1 MKIEKLTTLALSVYS
16 NKGAY
21 ALLLGSGI
29 SRRAHIPT
37 GWEVESRLIERIAA
51 TQGIFNEE
59 DWHQWFINQYGKEA
73 NYSDLLE
80 EMVKTPTER
89 VRLMQNFFEPTT
101 DEKELGW
108 KLPTKAHRAIANL
121 IREGYVKVV
130 VTTNFDRL
138 LEHALEEIGV
148 HPQVIKNESD
158 WNTATPI
165 IHSKEPTI
173 IKVNGDYLDCQFR
186 NTTKELDDYP
196 QILKGHL
203 HGIFSDFGLVTCGW
217 SAKWDKG
224 LIKIITESQQPRYT
238 SFFAEVGTFSEELQ
252 NLSESRD
259 GELLRIIGAD
269 EMFTSLLEQVQAL
282 EKVNVSR
289 TMSHDFFIA
298 KIKKF
303 LSSDNYSIEYADLI
317 ETLGRKAYDT
327 IQEHAHYNFTLSVTS
342 FLQYAEIHK
351 EAVAPLIDAF
361 TLAARWG
368 KYEHIAIFKDILI
381 KLCLRPFEN
390 GRTESINTSY
400 IHALAVE
407 ILFYAIGVA
416 CVKYE
421 RFKELE
427 DILSLEVPPF
437 NFVSVHPEKFLS
449 IVGMT
454 HWDKDLWNAL
464 LQQNYYYPRSIVFK
478 DTLKPFFKNV
488 FYAESEFE
496 NYFYIWEQIL
506 SLSYV
511 AHGCCWKGRE
521 YFPTGDFV
529 RAASYYRYQEFSK
542 NTYWRFFDEAEKVQD
557 NWKPLKY
564 GMFGSDYQKYKRL
577 YDNAQKYYSNN
588 WISG

>member
-1 MKIEKLTTLALSVYS
+1 MKIEKLTTLALSIYS

-29 SRRAHIPT
+29 SRNAHIPA
-37 GWEVESRLIERIAA
+37 GWEVEERLIEQIAA
-51 TQGIFNEE
+51 TQKVSGED
-59 DWHQWFINQYGKEA
+59 DWHKWYLEQYGKQA

-101 DEKELGW
+101 EEKELGC

-289 TMSHDFFIA
+289 TMSHDLFIA

-317 ETLGRKAYDT
+317 ETLGRNAYDT

-342 FLQYAEIHK
+342 FQQYAEIHK

-390 GRTESINTSY
+390 GRTETINTSY

-421 RFKELE
+421 RLKSWKIFCHWRCHHL
-427 DILSLEVPPF
+427 IL
-437 NFVSVHPEKFLS
+437 
-449 IVGMT
+449 
-454 HWDKDLWNAL
+454 
-464 LQQNYYYPRSIVFK
+464 
-478 DTLKPFFKNV
+478 
-488 FYAESEFE
+488 
-496 NYFYIWEQIL
+496 
-506 SLSYV
+506 
-511 AHGCCWKGRE
+511 
-521 YFPTGDFV
+521 
-529 RAASYYRYQEFSK
+529 
-542 NTYWRFFDEAEKVQD
+542 
-557 NWKPLKY
+557 
-564 GMFGSDYQKYKRL
+564 
-577 YDNAQKYYSNN
+577 
-588 WISG
+588 

>member
-59 DWHQWFINQYGKEA
+59 DWHQWYINQYGKEA

-101 DEKELGW
+101 EEKELGW

-259 GELLRIIGAD
+259 GELLRILGAD
-269 EMFTSLLEQVQAL
+269 EMFISLLEQVQAL

-289 TMSHDFFIA
+289 TMSHDLFIA
-298 KIKKF
+298 KI
-303 LSSDNYSIEYADLI
+303 
-317 ETLGRKAYDT
+317 
-327 IQEHAHYNFTLSVTS
+327 
-342 FLQYAEIHK
+342 
-351 EAVAPLIDAF
+351 P
-361 TLAARWG
+361 
-368 KYEHIAIFKDILI
+368 
-381 KLCLRPFEN
+381 
-390 GRTESINTSY
+390 
-400 IHALAVE
+400 
-407 ILFYAIGVA
+407 
-416 CVKYE
+416 
-421 RFKELE
+421 
-427 DILSLEVPPF
+427 
-437 NFVSVHPEKFLS
+437 
-449 IVGMT
+449 
-454 HWDKDLWNAL
+454 
-464 LQQNYYYPRSIVFK
+464 
-478 DTLKPFFKNV
+478 
-488 FYAESEFE
+488 
-496 NYFYIWEQIL
+496 
-506 SLSYV
+506 
-511 AHGCCWKGRE
+511 
-521 YFPTGDFV
+521 
-529 RAASYYRYQEFSK
+529 
-542 NTYWRFFDEAEKVQD
+542 
-557 NWKPLKY
+557 
-564 GMFGSDYQKYKRL
+564 
-577 YDNAQKYYSNN
+577 
-588 WISG
+588 